1 MRMRENDRIQGISL
15 KAGVALVTVLLFM
28 LVATIAATATYKWLT
43 SEGRSSASRMQQNEA
58 YQSALAGIESA
69 RSWMTYNANETG
81 AIIKQ
86 YKDGQNAPVKLT
98 DRLAAFMRAG
108 QHYDV
113 YLVGVNTENSTYKL
127 KLLSEGTSRNG
138 EAKHSEIAILNV
150 TGLYQVRVPVAESH
164 SKIKFDFNYFGG
176 STQAQGHIGAKSMLI
191 NGDLY
196 GSNPVYAETDLIVT
210 GNVNM
215 TGNSVGADGT
225 VCVGGSLD
233 GSNGVFGNDFYIE
246 GDARNFSWPSKSEA
260 KKAYAGGTDGPFAL
274 TGNVY
279 IEGNLEA
286 PDKGEGPQGGQ
297 VFPKNFTL
305 NGTWTTNYS
314 AKKSEVAGNLCLGET
329 GFIYMNSTQADRF
342 LSVGGNVWMPGNVN
356 MPGNI
361 SFWKGDMSGNNCT
374 CNKYKRTCKIPG
386 FGGCFQYNNWEVDE
400 TGVACSGNSS
410 GFNTKMVVQNCDGE
424 LTLKT
429 DNDNWATYEQ
439 IFLGK
444 ESDSKVYIKRAHTL
458 ADYTAM
464 RNNTKASTNSSQ
476 IQACSGTNCST
487 PSKWKDNETH
497 FPYKDD
503 KAAPAGKP
511 KPNYI
516 YYMPTGTSD
525 VMWGSYTDTFW
536 NKTIWSF
543 FVNAPNGAK
552 NGDTRYTDSNDQYEN
567 CNDKPQPYL
576 DSKKCYRIMN
586 YAGGKI
592 TGSPYC
598 KKRDDKKFVPECGV
612 APWFGSNGTVSETFP
627 AEKPFE
633 CAESVKS
640 YCLEKLGDKKE
651 GCDGASYKVDD
662 LLKTA
667 YDSFEKYANKGCTNV
682 TTWSSDMST
691 KLNTCYAN
699 NTATAELAKENLYN
713 GYQVVKVVDN
723 GKADPKTELNGKFI
737 IIVTN
742 AMGQQSL
749 PPTTADSY
757 VFLYLPEGGSSTI
770 QPAESGKTY
779 NYFIYTE
786 KNVGG
791 FLFNDDVLSGS
802 LYAKAENCAKVG
814 DFKARKME
822 YNKDLV
828 EALQDANILCD
839 YDAASCGGTDTETP
853 SSASSSESS
862 VEYSTGGYDNY
873 YIAVA
878 PQLSVT
884 LESQYKNTETVGAAN
899 APDVAGSFIVLPR
912 VIYLTKNAKGK
923 LENYYNVIPLN
934 TGSRVTTQSVSCNKG
949 FPASGKLVPGDTP
962 LSEGDYTCSVTG
974 TIQSNGTAA
983 QLTVPFWVRV
993 KGEGSSLPM
1002 VYFEEPTKDVD
1013 IGSTTPVTLTMPGA
1027 TGGGTQT
1034 CHVKITVTGNTD
1046 QWSVVP
1052 LGDVQETGTN
1062 VYSATVTTDAP
1073 VTIFNVTN
1081 SNSSDGSISLS
1092 VSEADA
1098 CVPGA
1103 VEVLYNANTA
1113 PIERKSIAEYCTE
1126 HSDDANCLAGG
1137 AYDKLKNHPDCETS
1151 QEWVGINGNSCS
1163 VSESNN
1169 RWSCGIAGAISLNKV
1184 RDLAGCEVVIAP
1196 VSYAPPLTANKEPP
1210 YYLYASIKKIPM
1222 TFHAGFSVEGDING
1236 DPKVKIKVE
1245 DESGSREEE
1254 CSYSD
1259 FKDDDLRAKKC
1270 DITVYSGTSVTLSL
1284 EPKDPS
1290 DFNYW
1295 VCESGADCPDG
1306 DEHAVLTYSITI
1318 ESDDN
1323 MVYAHFGEND
1333 KHCFFDEFKEPT
1345 RGEGYRHNRNTIEC
1359 NGETYYCIDYCE
1371 HDGNTCASNLTTS
1384 SNPNAKWRLVSAS
1397 TATWNDL
1404 DYSVADGRIALKS
1417 SATRG
1422 KRESEKKKAIIMSSV
1437 QAGVYGTLKAQFQPP
1452 RQGVNASDV
1461 ARATILNSGF
1471 ILRSNPAVTSFLML
1485 NVFFDS
1491 NGDLK
1496 TRLCLNGDANKCKE
1510 ETPKRGV
1517 SPYAPSDRNVVIL
1530 VSATI
1535 GTEEGHDALQVD
1547 VYPSAWT
1554 AEPYSVTFPLT
1565 DEYLSGVTATATRPN
1580 EYVGYSLSDQNFKLY
1595 GIGWKSDSYRSEC
1608 WDTYPTISCSFKA
1621 RYVGGI
1627 VPKNESVKPWVGFSA
1642 WFDAAAGGCRESDV
1656 GYYYKGDD
1664 ACGGTGTTYNSCGGS
1679 YSFSEAGAHGYMEGD
1694 VEKRMAKVTA
1704 DNCTVYGEEASWARN
1719 GVAANCGSFWVGEQN
1734 ACSRHHAFDKTY
1746 TSSEGEYF
1754 GLESGSANIRGAKL
1768 KVTLDNPNGKDVE
1781 IYMFSQ
1787 DGSGYTYGSNP
1798 IYSLPYQTNQAGTGF
1813 TLEISPEDLSNSEG
1827 FNVEKVVGVFVK
1839 TFGESSVEVKSIT
1852 SECPN
1857 AVEIESCDAEYDA
1870 VNSQWKITAKVKN
1883 KSRTDKIEVTNNI
1896 LTGKQ
1901 ECVYDPS
1908 SGTCKFTGDDA
1919 EFSWKDNPYDGH
1931 VGDDYSFKVKLTS
1944 KEETSSECTAVGHV
1958 DAITAKCISI
1968 SATTV
1973 YQGKKLPQLEYSI
1986 ANCPDT
1992 RCGYEISLVGPSTPT
2007 ITSKTT
2013 SGNVSDKT
2021 ASDAANTSSDPLPT
2035 GEYYFSLISTN
2046 SDRPFDASSTCS
2058 PLKFTVEEPGAI
2070 TADCG
2075 FTGTVAKSGQA
2086 TLQMTNL
2093 ENVEETTT
2101 ITVAG
2106 SDGSSITES
2115 LASGATS
2122 KNVTITAP
2130 STANDYTYTVKYTV
2144 NGQTKNICKTS
2155 PVLKVVDGL
2164 SCSISPSTTLS
2175 LNDEVTFTA
2184 EGGGTCESSTLTG
2197 SATGAGTPSQTD
2209 CYHYT
2214 IKPTSAGTFT
2224 YTYTFNGELG
2234 SNLHCPSTVS
2244 LTVNPPAPE
2253 FECPS
2258 NWKGAVGSNVTFN
2271 PGSSLKYCSSDYPC
2285 VLKIDGV
2292 TKSSS
2297 WTGPTYEWKDDAA
2310 TTSTNK
2316 YTISL
2321 KNSYNDAATVHECS
2335 IKYSSGNAN
2344 CAWEN
2349 GATSFWPGQQN
2360 VKLIV
2365 SDIQNLASDAE
2376 FTLTCGTSST
2386 KSTCRTSG
2394 SCDNLQFSVP
2404 STVGTYACT
2413 LKNNT
2418 MTLCSPS
2425 LQVKAPLSCSVT
2437 SNTVDYGG
2445 KFKFTGKTATS
2456 SCHNCRLYR
2465 GNYEGHSEY
2474 QYIDNQNNI
2483 EDYEITF
2490 DWWVPKTFT
2499 YECQC
2504 DNMDASAN
2512 KCSKTVDTQVNPPT
2526 FACKTGLKATIDESN
2541 NVTIGLENVV
2551 GCHEGGTWCR
2561 YKVTGTGISDKT
2573 GTGVSNGSVSLGAF
2587 TDNGTDG
2594 SSKNYT
2600 VTLENSAGVSASKN
2614 CSVEFVAASSAI
2626 PVTISYQDYKSFT
2639 PGSTYTLTFSGSSG
2653 SVFRCTYTDRD
2664 YSFKMGVYDGSDW
2677 NVGANTGG
2685 QATKSNPGNGAVK
2698 TFVVDSDAPT
2708 DLKCATDW

>member
-1 MRMRENDRIQGISL
+1 MFFNERHSTRHSRASENLAL
-15 KAGVALVTVLLFM
+15 KSGVSLVTVLLFM

-43 SEGRSSASRMQQNEA
+43 SEGRSSASRMQQQEA
-58 YQSALAGIESA
+58 YQSAVAGIESA
-69 RSWMTYNANETG
+69 RSWMMYNANETG

-86 YKDGQNAPVKLT
+86 YKDGNNAPVKLT

-113 YLVGVNTENSTYKL
+113 YLVGVNTENAKYKL

-314 AKKSEVAGNLCLGET
+314 AKQSSVTGNLCLGET

-361 SFWKGDMSGNNCT
+361 SFWKGEMSGNNCT
-374 CNKYKRTCKIPG
+374 CNRYKRTCKKMWYG
-386 FGGCFQYNNWEVDE
+386 NCFQYNNWEIDE

-410 GFNTKMVVQNCDGE
+410 GYTTKMVVQNCDGE

-429 DNDNWATYEQ
+429 NDDNWATYEQ
-439 IFLGK
+439 ILLGK
-444 ESDSKVYIKRAHTL
+444 DAGSKVYIKRAHTL

-464 RNNTKASTNSSQ
+464 RNNTKASTNNSQ

-487 PSKWKDNETH
+487 PSKWKNYETH

-516 YYMPTGTSD
+516 YYMPTGTTD
-525 VMWGSYTDTFW
+525 VAWGSYTDTHW
-536 NKTIWSF
+536 NETIWSF

-552 NGDTRYTDSNDQYEN
+552 NSDTRYTDSHDQYGD
-567 CNDKPQPYL
+567 CSDKPQSYL
-576 DSKKCYRIMN
+576 DGGKCYRIMN

-723 GKADPKTELNGKFI
+723 GKSDPKTELNGKFI

-742 AMGQQSL
+742 AIGQQSL

-786 KNVGG
+786 KDVGG

-934 TGSRVTTQSVSCNKG
+934 TGSRVTSQSVSCNKG

-1027 TGGGTQT
+1027 SGGGTQT

-1046 QWSVVP
+1046 QWSVATV
-1052 LGDVQETGTN
+1052 GDVEETGTN

-1169 RWSCGIAGAISLNKV
+1169 RWTCGIAGAISLNKV
-1184 RDLAGCEVVIAP
+1184 RNIAGCEVVIAP

-1222 TFHAGFSVEGDING
+1222 TFHAGFSVEGDIKG

-1245 DESGSREEE
+1245 DGSGSREKE

-1259 FKDDDLRAKKC
+1259 FKDEDRRAEKC
-1270 DITVYSGTSVTLSL
+1270 DIMVYSGAFVTLSL
-1284 EPKDPS
+1284 EPENPS

-1306 DEHAVLTYSITI
+1306 DEHAVLTYPITI

-1323 MVYAHFGEND
+1323 TVYAHFGEND

-1485 NVFFDS
+1485 NIFFDS

-1496 TRLCLNGDANKCKE
+1496 TRICLNGDANKCKE

-1535 GTEEGHDALQVD
+1535 GTEAGHDALKVD

-1554 AEPYSVTFPLT
+1554 TEPYSVTFPLT

-1608 WDTYPTISCSFKA
+1608 WDTPPTISCSFKA

-1642 WFDAAAGGCRESDV
+1642 WYDAAAEGCRESDV

-1664 ACGGTGTTYNSCGGS
+1664 ACGGTGTTYNNCGGS
-1679 YSFSEAGAHGYMEGD
+1679 YSFSEAGAHGYMDGD
-1694 VEKRMAKVTA
+1694 VEKRMAKVNV
-1704 DNCTVYGEEASWARN
+1704 DNCTVSGEEAAWARN

-1734 ACSRHHAFDKTY
+1734 ACSRHHAFEKTY
-1746 TSSEGEYF
+1746 TNTEGEYF
-1754 GLESGSANIRGAKL
+1754 GLVSGSANIRGAKL
-1768 KVTLDNPNGKDVE
+1768 KVTLDNPNGRSVE
-1781 IYMFSQ
+1781 VYMFSQ
-1787 DGSGYTYGSNP
+1787 EGSGYTYGSNP
-1798 IYSLPYQTNQAGTGF
+1798 IYSLPYQTNRAGTGF

-1839 TFGESSVEVKSIT
+1839 TFGESSVEIKSIT

-1857 AVEIESCDAEYDA
+1857 AVEIESCGAEYDA
-1870 VNSQWKITAKVKN
+1870 VNSQWNITAKVKN

-1931 VGDDYSFKVKLTS
+1931 VGDDYSFKVTLTS
-1944 KEETSSECTAVGHV
+1944 KEGSTSKCTAVGHV
-1958 DAITAKCISI
+1958 DAITAKCISV
-1968 SATTV
+1968 SAPSV
-1973 YQGKKLPQLEYSI
+1973 VQGKGLPQLEYSI

-2013 SGNVSDKT
+2013 SGNVLPSDKT
-2021 ASDAANTSSDPLPT
+2021 DTKAANDADHPLDEGT
-2035 GEYYFSLISTN
+2035 YTFALISTN
-2046 SDRPFDASSTCS
+2046 SARPFTATGCGDLEFEVNA
-2058 PLKFTVEEPGAI
+2058 PGAI
-2070 TADCG
+2070 TATPCS
-2075 FTGTVAKSGQA
+2075 FNSIVKGTSTA
-2086 TLQMTNL
+2086 TLSMANIVNVTDNTNI
-2093 ENVEETTT
+2093 TIHSGTHT
-2101 ITVAG
+2101 ITKTL
-2106 SDGSSITES
+2106 S
-2115 LASGATS
+2115 SGATS
-2122 KNVTITAP
+2122 ATFNDVPAP
-2130 STANDYTYTVKYTV
+2130 SDANSYEYTIDYTV
-2144 NGQTKNICKTS
+2144 NGSTKTICTATLN
-2155 PVLKVVDGL
+2155 VLEGL
-2164 SCSISPSTTLS
+2164 GCSAEPSSIRLHESFKFTPTFGGSCSSASLS
-2175 LNDEVTFTA
+2175 GNGTIAANSGSGCSVDYYNVTPNA
-2184 EGGGTCESSTLTG
+2184 
-2197 SATGAGTPSQTD
+2197 AGDQ
-2209 CYHYT
+2209 
-2214 IKPTSAGTFT
+2214 T
-2224 YTYTFNGELG
+2224 YTYTFSGDIGN
-2234 SNLHCPSTVS
+2234 NVTCQQTV
-2244 LTVNPPAPE
+2244 TVTPPEPE
-2253 FECPS
+2253 FTCPTG
-2258 NWKGAVGSNVTFN
+2258 WVGTVGSPVTLSLSPSYCDNNACTMKITGIDDDFVAF
-2271 PGSSLKYCSSDYPC
+2271 SSPR
-2285 VLKIDGV
+2285 
-2292 TKSSS
+2292 TF
-2297 WTGPTYEWKDDAA
+2297 TDASA

-2316 YTISL
+2316 YTIAI
-2321 KNSYNDAATVHECS
+2321 KNGTGTTSHDCGIT
-2335 IKYSSGNAN
+2335 YS
-2344 CAWEN
+2344 
-2349 GATSFWPGQQN
+2349 T
-2360 VKLIV
+2360 
-2365 SDIQNLASDAE
+2365 
-2376 FTLTCGTSST
+2376 TSST
-2386 KSTCRTSG
+2386 YRADCWFDKNGKVTTTPTGYQYTNFKVKTISGFPSNTSGKVKFNGKEYDINLYTNGNTSDYSNLPMPNTAGSYPFEVVYNSEKVCEGSITVADPVTCSVNHSAVTSG
-2394 SCDNLQFSVP
+2394 S
-2404 STVGTYACT
+2404 
-2413 LKNNT
+2413 
-2418 MTLCSPS
+2418 
-2425 LQVKAPLSCSVT
+2425 SVT
-2437 SNTVDYGG
+2437 FTAAANTSLSSTYSLDITSKCGFKINGNWKDGKSNTDQGLSSGTHTQQVNA
-2445 KFKFTGKTATS
+2445 KTEFTFA
-2456 SCHNCRLYR
+2456 CNN
-2465 GNYEGHSEY
+2465 NYS
-2474 QYIDNQNNI
+2474 
-2483 EDYEITF
+2483 
-2490 DWWVPKTFT
+2490 
-2499 YECQC
+2499 
-2504 DNMDASAN
+2504 
-2512 KCSKTVDTQVNPPT
+2512 CSKTVVLANPPEI
-2526 FACKTGLKATIDESN
+2526 ACAALTRKVKTGDPVSIKPTVEYCEN
-2541 NVTIGLENVV
+2541 NCEWHISGYENLDHNTRDWSSGGTIGLSTVNSDGAKNYRLTVENDYGHDDCDFTLTYSSGVV
-2551 GCHEGGTWCR
+2551 CHCKCTNGCPDNVIT
-2561 YKVTGTGISDKT
+2561 TGW
-2573 GTGVSNGSVSLGAF
+2573 
-2587 TDNGTDG
+2587 DG
-2594 SSKNYT
+2594 S
-2600 VTLENSAGVSASKN
+2600 
-2614 CSVEFVAASSAI
+2614 
-2626 PVTISYQDYKSFT
+2626 
-2639 PGSTYTLTFSGSSG
+2639 
-2653 SVFRCTYTDRD
+2653 
-2664 YSFKMGVYDGSDW
+2664 
-2677 NVGANTGG
+2677 NTGG
-2685 QATKSNPGNGAVK
+2685 CYFVTAFKIGAWNSSVVEVNGNQTFTNTEKS
-2698 TFVVDSDAPT
+2698 DSDYPT
-2708 DLKCATDW
+2708 KVDGGYYIQFRSWYYPNISTFTAAEPTCN